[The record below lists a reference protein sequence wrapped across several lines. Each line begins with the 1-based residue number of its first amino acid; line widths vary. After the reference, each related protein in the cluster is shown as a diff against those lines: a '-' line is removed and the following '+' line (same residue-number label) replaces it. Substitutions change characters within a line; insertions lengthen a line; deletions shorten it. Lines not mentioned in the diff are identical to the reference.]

1 MKGIQESENQCYA
14 NPNIT
19 DSGKESSM
27 GSKHLSEITSRKW
40 VLLMERGGGHH
51 LSLVIKL
58 TSIY

>member
-1 MKGIQESENQCYA
+1 
-14 NPNIT
+14 
-19 DSGKESSM
+19 M
-27 GSKHLSEITSRKW
+27 GSKHLSESLLESRIISPEITSRKW